1 MNYNL
6 NEIYVNK
13 HDPFFTADKWND
25 SLSYSQNF
33 EKMLNK
39 FFGGTFKGLY
49 KPFLSYDIYDYV
61 WFNNDYYQVV
71 DTNNTDTEFFNK
83 SNYKNVVYYKNNQFI
98 GLNEKGQIVV
108 FDKSNIN
115 IISSSTFQKI
125 HLHDD
130 DIIALGNQKLYKV
143 DVVAKTTNV
152 INYIFA
158 RTINDIKRDKF
169 QIYIVTNNTIE
180 VGNTLNN
187 DMTETKKLYET
198 NRRIVDTALNDT
210 HILVLLDNN
219 NVDIINKSTGKKDGY
234 FTISQSINLQK
245 VKTVCI
251 DDYSYLVYD
260 GNNKILTFN
269 KTGNI
274 YNYYSFI
281 SNPNFV
287 GTTSLTSN
295 NNYIVTTNPTTITK
309 LIATRYSL
317 SVVDIKSIIIKDLV
331 SKKSNVIAEYIDF
344 SKGQYETDTLKPIS
358 STIKAYNNKGV
369 AIKNS
374 LSYNY
379 NLTNKTIMFRLEA
392 NSNVNGNVLSIKI
405 GNKNISIQASNITGE
420 HYYAVILLS
429 DKYKVAHY
437 HNDIKNV
444 TIHNYPIMS
453 SSENKFTFSSS
464 TEYILKNFIIF
475 KNSVEAES
483 LIDFYY
489 RNDLSSFDI
498 QASTKS
504 YPYSYVKTDEN
515 GNINLNIQDKSIL
528 KASNGFKVNMSS
540 NTSLKDRDI
549 ALNMEG
555 ANRLKSEIDKETLE
569 LANTKLDKSNVS
581 VDYNTAKKIE
591 DKIKENKSYSDKELQ
606 KVNSN
611 LQSSIETTK
620 NNLTNS
626 INTKLNKGNVSSEYD
641 SAKKIEDKIKS
652 NKTYSDNEIKK
663 INTNISSVDNKLT
676 DVKNNLW
683 KISPKYIGSSSSTFD
698 LNNLKER
705 GFYVSSSSGNK
716 FTNCPLGS
724 QGAFELTVSGISN
737 GSYCTQT
744 LKEISTNNYWVR
756 TQTNWQEPWTWTN
769 WTKIID
775 SNGGTI
781 SGSLTIAGN
790 IVGNGTA
797 NISGLLTAN
806 DIYLTSDINEKTNLN
821 KINNPLEKLNKIN
834 GYLFEWI
841 KTGKKSGGVI
851 AQEVEKI
858 LPSIVYTEE
867 YGKKVNY
874 NGIIALLIEANKEL
888 IKKIEVLE
896 SKVR

>member
-115 IISSSTFQKI
+115 IISLSTFQKI

-198 NRRIVDTALNDT
+198 NRRIVDTALNYT

-683 KISPKYIGSSSSTFD
+683 KITPKYIGNSSSPFD
-698 LNNLKER
+698 LNELKER
-705 GFYVSSSSGNK
+705 GFYISASSGNK
-716 FTNCPLGS
+716 FTNSPIGS

-737 GSYCTQT
+737 TSYCTQT

-756 TQTNWQEPWTWTN
+756 TQTNWQTPWTWTN
-769 WTKIID
+769 WEKLTLNTELNNTITTLRGEIEALKRLLLDKTAVKTKILKSGD
-775 SNGGTI
+775 CSGRHYI
-781 SGSLTIAGN
+781 SELKNYSVVIIHTDIGPYTIAKNVTARIYEDHGKGSTSSYNLFFNNDYFEAVYTGGRGRN
-790 IVGNGTA
+790 I
-797 NISGLLTAN
+797 
-806 DIYLTSDINEKTNLN
+806 YNLV
-821 KINNPLEKLNKIN
+821 
-834 GYLFEWI
+834 
-841 KTGKKSGGVI
+841 GVI
-851 AQEVEKI
+851 
-858 LPSIVYTEE
+858 
-867 YGKKVNY
+867 
-874 NGIIALLIEANKEL
+874 
-888 IKKIEVLE
+888 
-896 SKVR
+896 